1 MRGLTE
7 GLPLFSLCDF
17 QIPQIILVCVHSCYE
32 GQPHSDEVIFINLM
46 STLSIGRKKSDDIF
60 RDNGFFRYA
69 SITFY
74 KMVDNRKYF
83 MFSGPEYSLSRRIPI
98 LSHLW

>member
-1 MRGLTE
+1 MRGLTEGIRRAE

-69 SITFY
+69 SITLQ
-74 KMVDNRKYF
+74 DGR
-83 MFSGPEYSLSRRIPI
+83 
-98 LSHLW
+98 